1 MEKLLNQKIDEY
13 FDKIVLD
20 TQEFI
25 KIKSVLDEK
34 SSNEKAPF
42 GHEIDVALRFV
53 LERGK
58 KLGLKTKN
66 VDGYVGYIEIGTGL
80 EMVGILGHVDV
91 VPEGKGWSVDPYDG
105 EIRDGKLY
113 GRGSI
118 DDKGPIM
125 ACLYALKAI
134 QESGLP
140 TKKRARLIVGTDE
153 ETSGR
158 CIKYYLQKEE
168 KPVYGFSPDGNFPI
182 IYAEKGII
190 RFEIVKEFK
199 ANDMQKPTGSTIKS
213 IKGGS
218 RVNVVP
224 DYAEAYIQG
233 LKLDII
239 QNKIREKGLESKLA
253 AENIRDGVLIKAN
266 GVSAHAM
273 QPEEGLNAIQLLMEF
288 LKCLDFG
295 PLEAKQLIDAIS
307 SKLKMETDGEL
318 LGIACQDEIS
328 GNLTFNTG
336 IIDVDD
342 KRAVIKFDIRYPVT
356 EDANKIIQRLKKSA
370 LEAKAQF
377 NMLQH
382 KPPLHVD
389 KDSFL
394 IKKLQHVY
402 KEMTNEDPVL
412 ISIGGGTY
420 CRYVENTV
428 SFGPVFPGQ
437 KELAHQKDEHVRLQD
452 LNKMAKIYAQA
463 IYELIK

>member
-1 MEKLLNQKIDEY
+1 MEELLNQKMDEY
-13 FDKIVLD
+13 YHNIVSD
-20 TQEFI
+20 IQELI
-25 KIKSVLDEK
+25 KIRSVLDEEN
-34 SSNEKAPF
+34 SSEKAPF
-42 GHEIDVALRFV
+42 GREIDEALRFV

-58 KLGLKTKN
+58 ELGLKTKN
-66 VDGYVGYIEIGTGL
+66 VDGYAGYIEIGTGQ

-91 VPEGKGWSVDPYDG
+91 VPEGKGWSVDPYGG
-105 EIRDGKLY
+105 EIRDGRLY

-118 DDKGPIM
+118 DDKGPIVT
-125 ACLYALKAI
+125 CLYALKAI

-168 KPVYGFSPDGNFPI
+168 KPVCGFSPDGNFPI
-182 IYAEKGII
+182 IYAEKGIL
-190 RFEIVKEFK
+190 RFEIIKEFK
-199 ANDMQKPTGSTIKS
+199 ANDMQKSTGPIIKS

-239 QNKIREKGLESKLA
+239 QNKIREKGLESKLTA
-253 AENIRDGVLIKAN
+253 QHINDGVLVKAY

-273 QPEEGLNAIQLLMEF
+273 QPENGLNAIQLLMVF

-295 PLEAKQLIDAIS
+295 PSEAKQFIDFIS
-307 SKLKMETDGEL
+307 SKLKMETDGEC

-328 GNLTFNTG
+328 GNLTLNTG

-342 KRAVIKFDIRYPVT
+342 KRAIIKFDIRYPVT
-356 EDANKIIQRLKKSA
+356 EDASRIIQRLKEVA

-377 NMLQH
+377 NILQH

-437 KELAHQKDEHVRLQD
+437 KELAHQKDEYVRLQD
-452 LNKMAKIYAQA
+452 LDKMAKIYAQA